1 METQSEPLL
10 FYQNVSTS
18 KELRDASNA
27 AEVSLR
33 EYGIEISMRLD
44 VYQSKVNAE
53 KNIKASGRKLNPE
66 ETRLVEK
73 LLLDGK
79 RAGLNLPEKER
90 KELEKL
96 QKELSQ
102 TCVEFSVSFPPDPLC
117 SYSRS
122 DKQKN
127 FNEENVCIQR
137 ATVFSTRLMSVSQL
151 GACNLHS
158 RGTQRHPYGCCLR
171 LYQTGRRRQNPL
183 RCYLQNSRYLP
194 LGMFPSTLVGV
205 NG

>member
-1 METQSEPLL
+1 MESLSEPLL

-27 AEVSLR
+27 AEVLLR

-44 VYQSKVNAE
+44 IYQAKVNAE

-66 ETRLVEK
+66 EERLVEK

-79 RAGLNLPEKER
+79 RSGLDLPDKER

-102 TCVEFSVSFPPDPLC
+102 TCVEFNVSLVLDLLHY
-117 SYSRS
+117 YSRS
-122 DKQKN
+122 
-127 FNEENVCIQR
+127 
-137 ATVFSTRLMSVSQL
+137 
-151 GACNLHS
+151 G
-158 RGTQRHPYGCCLR
+158 
-171 LYQTGRRRQNPL
+171 
-183 RCYLQNSRYLP
+183 
-194 LGMFPSTLVGV
+194 
-205 NG
+205 